1 MSTIDVINWVGR
13 QKAMRPVGLV
23 LRRATSGKSFAQMA
37 AGSGRRIG
45 SPIMGAYLSQLTGTT
60 VKQNLTDGQVM
71 FATIEKYIN
80 SFKPDFVMCTFPD
93 LTAEAEACGCEITLP
108 DNALPSVTVHPI
120 QTHEDMKNLRIPDPY
135 TDGRL
140 KVFIDATKLF
150 HKRFTLP
157 KTAAA
162 VGPFTLAA
170 ELMGVDIITRKIIK
184 EPPLVHEVMEYSTQ
198 VVQRYYTELIKA
210 GADVIGIA
218 EPTCSL
224 LSAKAFQ
231 GMVLPYLQRLTKNLP
246 VAATIHICGRAGH
259 LAELMCKS
267 GVTGISI
274 DSPTNIGKIKDKVP
288 SDIII
293 LGNLAPVEILMMKKP
308 EEVRG
313 AVFELLKAVEDIP
326 NFALL
331 SGCDLPVGTPME
343 NVEAMIAA
351 VKEYR
356 AGQRN

>member
-13 QKAMRPVGLV
+13 KRTMRPVGLL

-45 SPIMGAYLSQLTGTT
+45 SPIMGAYLSQLTDTT
-60 VKQNLTDGQVM
+60 VKQNLTDGHTM
-71 FATIEKYIN
+71 FSTIEKYITTM
-80 SFKPDFVMCTFPD
+80 KPDFVMCTFPD

-120 QTHEDMKNLRIPDPY
+120 HTHEDLKNLRIPDPF

-140 KVFIDATKLF
+140 KVFIDATKF
-150 HKRFTLP
+150 FTKRFTLP

-170 ELMGVDIITRKIIK
+170 ELMGVEIISRKIIK
-184 EPPLVHEVMEYSTQ
+184 EPALVHEVMEYSLQ
-198 VVQRYYTELIKA
+198 VVQRYYNELIKA

-224 LSAKAFQ
+224 LSAKAFENV
-231 GMVLPYLQRLTKNLP
+231 VLPYEQRLTKDLP
-246 VAATIHICGRAGH
+246 VPSTIHICGRAGH
-259 LAELMCKS
+259 LVELMCKT
-267 GVTGISI
+267 GVTGISV
-274 DSPTNIGKIKDKVP
+274 DSPTNISKIKDKVP
-288 SDIII
+288 RDIII
-293 LGNLAPVEILMMKKP
+293 LGNLAPVEVLMMKKP
-308 EEVRG
+308 EEVRQ
-313 AVFELLKAVEDIP
+313 AVLNMLKEMEGVP
-326 NFALL
+326 NFGLL

-343 NVEAMIAA
+343 NVEAMINA

-356 AGQRN
+356 SN